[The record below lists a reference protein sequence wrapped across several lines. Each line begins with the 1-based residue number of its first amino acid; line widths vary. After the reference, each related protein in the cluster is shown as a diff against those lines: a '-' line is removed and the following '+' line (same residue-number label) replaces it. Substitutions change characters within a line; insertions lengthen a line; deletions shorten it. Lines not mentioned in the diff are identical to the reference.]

1 MIYLIIAIVSMS
13 CFMLDLKFL
22 NIKGINVPQAIMTNY
37 ALALALAVLPN
48 LGGLSWE
55 GFQGIFDNDWWYRGI
70 IAGIFYFVSM
80 DMMAAS
86 TRLAGVAVTTISARA
101 SLIVPIVWAFV
112 LYGEPVTLWQWVGIA
127 LVIAALVIIFYR
139 KPDKTVISKDS
150 KGNLAAVL
158 MPLGVF
164 LTLGVISLSMKSSQ
178 HIIGQTGDYAADYPL
193 FMIILFASALAGAV
207 IYYSLRIGKQAFRFS
222 WKSVAGGLVL
232 GTCNHLITLGIMH
245 GLRTLPT
252 SVFYALYN
260 IGVVV
265 IITIVGIIVFREKLG
280 WMKTAGICL
289 AVAAIAIL
297 SFLG

>member
-1 MIYLIIAIVSMS
+1 
-13 CFMLDLKFL
+13 MLDLKFL

-48 LGGLSWE
+48 MNSLSRE
-55 GFQGIFDNDWWYRGI
+55 GFLGIFDNDWWYRGI

-86 TRLAGVAVTTISARA
+86 TRIAGVAVTTIAARA
-101 SLIVPIVWAFV
+101 SLVVPIVWSFF
-112 LYGEPVTLWQWVGIA
+112 LYGEQVSAWQWIGIA

-139 KPDKTVISKDS
+139 KPDRNAPLKNPKSNTAS
-150 KGNLAAVL
+150 VL

-164 LTLGVISLSMKSSQ
+164 VMLGIISVSMKSSQ
-178 HIIGQTGDYAADYPL
+178 HIIGQTGNYAADYPL
-193 FMIILFASALAGAV
+193 FQIILFASALAGAV
-207 IYYSLRIGKQAFRFS
+207 VYYSLTIGKKAFRFS

-232 GTCNHLITLGIMH
+232 GTCNYLVTLGIMH

-260 IGVVV
+260 ICVVV
-265 IITIVGIIVFREKLG
+265 IITLAGVIVFREKLG
-280 WMKTAGICL
+280 LMKTAGICL

-297 SFLG
+297 SLLG

>member
-1 MIYLIIAIVSMS
+1 MIYLIIAILSMS

-22 NIKGINVPQAIMTNY
+22 NIKGINIPQAIMTNY
-37 ALALALAVLPN
+37 ALALALAIFPN
-48 LGGLSWE
+48 IGNLSWE
-55 GFQGIFDNDWWYRGI
+55 GFSGILDNDWWYRGI
-70 IAGIFYFVSM
+70 IAGIFYFISM
-80 DMMAAS
+80 DLMAAS

-101 SLIVPIVWAFV
+101 SLVVPIIWAFL
-112 LYGEPVTLWQWVGIA
+112 LYGESVTAWQWVGIA

-139 KPDKTVISKDS
+139 KPDKNVPLRNA
-150 KGNLAAVL
+150 KGSLAAVL

-164 LTLGVISLSMKSSQ
+164 ITLGVISVSMKSSQ
-178 HIIGQTGDYAADYPL
+178 HVIGETGNYAADYPL

-207 IYYSLRIGKQAFRFS
+207 IYYSVRVGKQAFRFN

-232 GTCNHLITLGIMH
+232 GACNHLVTLGIMH

-260 IGVVV
+260 ICVVV
-265 IITIVGIIVFREKLG
+265 IITIVGVIVFREKLG

-297 SFLG
+297 SFMG